1 MTNVNTTNV
10 NKQIYRCI
18 YRKFVIDRNETELIF
33 KSTNPL
39 PPRLYGLSKVHK
51 PNIPL
56 KPIVSAIHSPT
67 YNLSRFLAQT
77 LQPLWKIR
85 ITHN

>member
-1 MTNVNTTNV
+1 MSTTNV

-18 YRKFVIDRNETELIF
+18 YRKFVIDRNNETELTFI
-33 KSTNPL
+33 STNPL

-56 KPIVSAIHSPT
+56 RPIVSAIHSPT